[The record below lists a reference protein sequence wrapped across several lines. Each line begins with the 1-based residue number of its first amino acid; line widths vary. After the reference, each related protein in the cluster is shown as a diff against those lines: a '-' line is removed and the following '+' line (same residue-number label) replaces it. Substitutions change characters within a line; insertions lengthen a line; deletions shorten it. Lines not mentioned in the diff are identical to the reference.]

1 VYACRDL
8 ERGMDRIE
16 ALLGVRPARG
26 GRHPSYGT
34 HNALVSIGAETYLE
48 VIAPDP
54 TVPRPDRGTPF
65 GLDSV
70 RGPRLVTWAVRVEGI
85 AEAAAA
91 AGLGEVARGA
101 RRTTDGTL
109 LTWELTDPH
118 AMPLGGAVP
127 FLIRWGDTPHP
138 AGAAPRAGTL
148 VGFRIEHPDPGRV
161 RAALALLR
169 LDVEVTPASTGALVA
184 LVETDRGAVEL
195 R

>member
-1 VYACRDL
+1 
-8 ERGMDRIE
+8 MDRIE

-54 TVPRPDRGTPF
+54 TARPPDRGTPF

-70 RGPRLVTWAVRVEGI
+70 RVPRLVTWALRVEAI
-85 AEAAAA
+85 TEAAAA
-91 AGLGEVARGA
+91 AGLGTVAPGV
-101 RRTTDGTL
+101 RRTPDGTL
-109 LTWELTDPH
+109 LTWELTDPY
-118 AMPLGGAVP
+118 AMPLDGAVP

-161 RAALALLR
+161 RAALAPLR
-169 LDVEVTPASTGALVA
+169 LDVEVTAAGTAALVA
-184 LVETDRGAVEL
+184 LIGADRGVVEL